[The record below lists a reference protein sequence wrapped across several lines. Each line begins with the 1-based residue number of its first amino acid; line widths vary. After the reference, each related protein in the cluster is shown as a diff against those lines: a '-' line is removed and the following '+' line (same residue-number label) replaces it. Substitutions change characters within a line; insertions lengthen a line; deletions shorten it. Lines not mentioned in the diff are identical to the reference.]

1 MDRLTPV
8 DAGFLHQEGPTTH
21 MHVGGVALFEGPPP
35 THREL
40 LDHIRH
46 RLPLVPRYR
55 QKIVT
60 PPLWL
65 GRQRWIDDPNFN
77 LEYHVRHTALAA
89 PGEEEQLRRL
99 AARIYSQAL
108 DRSKPL
114 WEMWLV
120 EGVSG
125 GRFALITKNH
135 HALVDGIAGVDLMTT
150 LFDTTRKPRE
160 QTPGDDWNPRPQPG
174 PSELSVTGLRET
186 AGALGAMAGLPLRAA
201 AAAVQPGKAAG
212 QVAKMLEAV
221 ADVARGAIL
230 APAPPSPL
238 NVPITPHRRLAFAAA
253 RLEDF
258 KAVKNAFGGTV
269 NDVVLTAVAGAL
281 RRFYEFR
288 GEDTE
293 GVTLRV
299 AVPVSTRGDDHG
311 AFGNRVTQVVAPHPL
326 ERLQVIRRAMDGI
339 KDSKQAM
346 GAEAIVGMQDFAP
359 PTILAQASRL
369 NFNNRLFNLLVTN
382 VPGPQMPIYA
392 LGRELQTTYPIAFLA
407 GDRALAI
414 ALLSYNGGVYFG
426 LLADYDA
433 LPDIDVIVDGLEHAL
448 AELVELAH
456 EATDE
461 GRRPKKRPAAGASP
475 NSRGA
480 RAQANGS
487 PGNRPPTAKAT
498 GAARGAAGK
507 APEARPGAGS

>member
-1 MDRLTPV
+1 MDRLSPV
-8 DAGFLHQEGPTTH
+8 DAGFLHQEGPSTH

-35 THREL
+35 LHREL
-40 LDHIRH
+40 IDHIRL

-55 QKIVT
+55 QKIAT

-120 EGVSG
+120 EGVAG

-150 LFDTTRKPRE
+150 LFDVTRKPSE
-160 QTPGDDWNPRPQPG
+160 QAPGDDWNPRPEPG
-174 PSELSVTGLRET
+174 TSELSVTGLRET
-186 AGALGAMAGLPLRAA
+186 AGALGALAGLPLRAA
-201 AAAVQPGKAAG
+201 AAAVQPGRAIG
-212 QVAKMLEAV
+212 QVARVVEAV
-221 ADVARGAIL
+221 GEVARGAIL

-238 NVPITPHRRLAFAAA
+238 NVPITPHRRLGFAAA

-258 KAVKNAFGGTV
+258 KTVKNAFGGTV

-288 GEDTE
+288 GEDTD

-311 AFGNRVTQVVAPHPL
+311 SFGNRVTQVVAPLPLHISDPL
-326 ERLQVIRRAMDGI
+326 ERLRVIRRAMDGV

-346 GAEAIVGMQDFAP
+346 GAEAIAEMQDFAP

-369 NFNNRLFNLLVTN
+369 NFNNRMFNLLVTN

-392 LGRELQTTYPIAFLA
+392 LGRELQATYPIAFLA

-414 ALLSYNGGVYFG
+414 AILSYNGGVYFG

-448 AELVELAH
+448 AELVKLAH
-456 EATDE
+456 EATDT
-461 GRRPKKRPAAGASP
+461 GTRSKKRASSSSPAKP
-475 NSRGA
+475 RGA
-480 RAQANGS
+480 RARATPSGS
-487 PGNRPPTAKAT
+487 
-498 GAARGAAGK
+498 
-507 APEARPGAGS
+507 S